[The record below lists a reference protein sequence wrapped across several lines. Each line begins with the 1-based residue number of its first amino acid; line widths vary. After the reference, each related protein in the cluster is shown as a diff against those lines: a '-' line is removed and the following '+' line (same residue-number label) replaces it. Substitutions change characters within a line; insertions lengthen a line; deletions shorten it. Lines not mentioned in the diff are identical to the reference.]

1 MRYVI
6 KPKSGAA
13 ASSATK
19 TTKTTKKSRSVLN
32 PESSSIYERIHEH
45 SNRSTNT
52 AGQQSAK
59 IPYPE
64 ATRERIDKA
73 FEELK
78 NQNFTRA
85 EKVFQIILK
94 EDQDI
99 LSLFHYQN
107 IIIGLARSLKEQTR
121 KKQTEACSLLEE
133 LRSTGSFTD
142 FGAST
147 IHNLDLTLSRC
158 EEALGEYFNA
168 EARLLALRNK
178 KPNANDK
185 ALCEP
190 SGNFNADITIARLW
204 QSMDKH
210 TLTET
215 LLLNINSE
223 LTRRLRSKP
232 HAPSVQRLSKHIPTV
247 NMALVRIWQVMGKY
261 EQAERLLLKMSDRY
275 ENTSEDSLCE
285 PSGQHDIDLKLVRHW
300 GLVGKYKLAE
310 RLLFN
315 MSGRQA
321 NASEDILCT
330 LSEQSDTDL
339 ALVRL
344 WPLMGKHQQ
353 SERLLLNMSGKQLSA
368 SEDILCTPSENRD
381 IDLTLVNLW
390 QVMGKH
396 ELAERLLK
404 RCCELYQL
412 DECELEELKLSPG

>member
-6 KPKSGAA
+6 KPKTGAA

-19 TTKTTKKSRSVLN
+19 TTKKSRSNLN
-32 PESSSIYERIHEH
+32 PESSSINERVHEH
-45 SNRSTNT
+45 SNRSSNT
-52 AGQQSAK
+52 RVQQSAR
-59 IPYPE
+59 PSYPE

-78 NQNFTRA
+78 KQNFTNA
-85 EKVFQIILK
+85 EKVFQIILN

-107 IIIGLARSLKEQTR
+107 IVIGLARSLKEQTR
-121 KKQTEACSLLEE
+121 KKQIEACSLLEE
-133 LRSTGSFTD
+133 LRLTGSFTE

-168 EARLLALRNK
+168 EARLLALRNI
-178 KPNANDK
+178 KPNANDR

-210 TLTET
+210 TLAET
-215 LLLNINSE
+215 LLLNINTE

-247 NMALVRIWQVMGKY
+247 NMALVRIWQVMSKY
-261 EQAERLLLKMSDRY
+261 EQAERLLLKMSDRH
-275 ENTSEDSLCE
+275 ENASEDSE
-285 PSGQHDIDLKLVRHW
+285 PSGHHDIDLKLVRHW
-300 GLVGKYKLAE
+300 GLVGKYQLAE

-315 MSGRQA
+315 MSGKQA
-321 NASEDILCT
+321 NASDDILCT
-330 LSEQSDTDL
+330 PSEQSDTDL
-339 ALVRL
+339 ALVRI
-344 WPLMGKHQQ
+344 WSLMGKHQQ
-353 SERLLLNMSGKQLSA
+353 TERLLLNMSGKQLST
-368 SEDILCTPSENRD
+368 SEDILCIPSENRD
-381 IDLTLVNLW
+381 IDLALINLW
-390 QVMGKH
+390 RVMGKH

-404 RCCELYQL
+404 RCSELYQL
-412 DECELEELKLSPG
+412 DECELEQLKLSPG